1 LSKYAKAHELIFIVN
16 DHPDIAKKVD
26 ADGVHIGVSG
36 QLPRARRLLGNDKLI
51 GVSASTLKDALVAEK
66 LGADYIGF
74 GPVFKTPIKPGVK
87 PTGIRV
93 LRQVTNRVKIPV
105 FAIGGV
111 CARTI
116 GQVMAS
122 GAAGGAVIRYVS
134 GAEHIAGAVRRLL
147 ILSRRPG

>member
-1 LSKYAKAHELIFIVN
+1 M
-16 DHPDIAKKVD
+16 
-26 ADGVHIGVSG
+26 
-36 QLPRARRLLGNDKLI
+36 R
-51 GVSASTLKDALVAEK
+51 AEK

-74 GPVFKTPIKPGVK
+74 GPVFKTPIKPHAK
-87 PTGIRV
+87 PSGISV
-93 LRQVTNRVKIPV
+93 LKKVTNRVKIPV

-134 GAEHIAGAVRRLL
+134 GAEHIGANVRRLL
-147 ILSRRPG
+147 ILSRRPR